1 MTQRSIGDIA
11 CIIAIEEAQYL
22 APEKGAEVKES
33 SAAQGTAMADFVET
47 ISQAGGHKV
56 SGAF

>member
-1 MTQRSIGDIA
+1 MTQRSIGDFA
-11 CIIAIEEAQYL
+11 CIIAIEKAQYL
-22 APEKGAEVKES
+22 APEKAAGVKES
-33 SAAQGTAMADFVET
+33 SAQGTAKADFVET

>member
-1 MTQRSIGDIA
+1 LRRKR
-11 CIIAIEEAQYL
+11 
-22 APEKGAEVKES
+22 APRVEES
-33 SAAQGTAMADFVET
+33 SAQGTAKADFVET